1 MSGVTPYG
9 FVKIR
14 LPEIRRAIADDLK
27 NRLMAAGLDGNIETR
42 PDSVLGMLID
52 TFAER
57 EAALWENAEAVYNAM
72 YPQTA
77 AGVSLDRAVSL
88 AGVSRLGAQ
97 KAYTRLIFWGAKGTV
112 VPKGAQA
119 SAENGSLWATD
130 EAVSISDTAAAG
142 LVLQATGDDVGLTCN
157 GVVYR
162 FTGKQPLVGLAAKFE
177 GSGLLANYDGVNL
190 TLTAGDG
197 VNRRFSDLL
206 GVRVLE
212 IGAAVAA
219 TASDNEATAAAGEIN
234 RLIEPVAGLSRVV
247 NPMAAT
253 AGRAAETD
261 AELAYRHGMAVYRL
275 GRATLPA
282 LAANIRAD
290 VPQIREIGV
299 FANSSDAVDVYG
311 RLPHSVHVVADG
323 GDVEAIA
330 RAIWTYKAAGI
341 DTHGQIVQEIQTE
354 FGRQTV
360 RFDRI
365 APVYVWIKAQI
376 TLLPETE
383 QAFPA
388 AGFAQIRE
396 SLLQAADVFGL
407 GDDVL
412 YQKLY
417 YAVFRTA
424 GVATVDLRIA
434 RSAKPTEKPA
444 DSAFQAANL
453 TIDPFAKAYFSA
465 SRIEVS

>member
-1 MSGVTPYG
+1 MNGVTPYG
-9 FVKIR
+9 FVKMR
-14 LPEIRRAIADDLK
+14 LPEIRQAIAADLK

-88 AGVSRLGAQ
+88 AGVSRLAAQ

-119 SAENGSLWATD
+119 SAENGSLWTTD
-130 EAVSISDTAAAG
+130 EAVSITLTAAAG
-142 LVLQATGDDVGLTCN
+142 LVLQATGDEVGLTCN

-162 FTGKQPLVGLAAKFE
+162 FTGRQPLAGLAAKFE
-177 GSGLLANYDGVNL
+177 GSGLLANYDGANL
-190 TLTAGDG
+190 TLTAQDG
-197 VNRRFSDLL
+197 VNRRFGDFVGLQ
-206 GVRVLE
+206 VLE
-212 IGAAVAA
+212 IGTAVAA
-219 TASDNEATAAAGEIN
+219 TASDDATAAAGEIN
-234 RLIEPVAGLSRVV
+234 RLVAPLTGVSRVS
-247 NPMAAT
+247 NPIAAT

-299 FANSSDAVDVYG
+299 FANSGDAVDAYG

-341 DTHGQIVQEIQTE
+341 DTHGQIVQEVQTE

-424 GVATVDLRIA
+424 GVATVDLKIA

>member
-9 FVKIR
+9 FVKMR

-77 AGVSLDRAVSL
+77 VGVSLDRAVSL
-88 AGVSRLGAQ
+88 AGVARLGAQ

-130 EAVSISDTAAAG
+130 EAVNISANAAAG
-142 LVLQATGDDVGLTCN
+142 LVLQAAGDEVGLTCN
-157 GVVYR
+157 GVAYR
-162 FTGKQPLVGLAAKFE
+162 ADKLAGLAAKFE
-177 GSGLLANYDGVNL
+177 GSGLLANYDGANL
-190 TLTAGDG
+190 TLTAQDG
-197 VNRRFSDLL
+197 VNRRFGDFVGLQ
-206 GVRVLE
+206 VLE

-234 RLIEPVAGLSRVV
+234 RLVEPVANRVS
-247 NPMAAT
+247 NPMAAS
-253 AGRAAETD
+253 AGRAVETD

-299 FANSSDAVDVYG
+299 FANSGDMVDAYG

-330 RAIWTYKAAGI
+330 RAIWAYKAAGI
-341 DTHGQIVQEIQTE
+341 DTHGAIVQEVQTE

-396 SLLQAADVFGL
+396 SLLQASALFGL

-424 GVATVDLRIA
+424 GVATVDLKIA

-444 DSAFQAANL
+444 DGAFQAANL
-453 TIDPFAKAYFSA
+453 TIDPFAKAYFDMA
-465 SRIEVS
+465 RIEVS

>member
-9 FVKIR
+9 FVKMR

-77 AGVSLDRAVSL
+77 VGVSLDRAVSL
-88 AGVSRLGAQ
+88 AGVARLGAQ

-130 EAVSISDTAAAG
+130 EAVNISANAAAG
-142 LVLQATGDDVGLTCN
+142 LVLQAAGDEVGLTCN
-157 GVVYR
+157 GVAYR
-162 FTGKQPLVGLAAKFE
+162 ADKLADLAAKFE
-177 GSGLLANYDGVNL
+177 GSGLLANYDGANL
-190 TLTAGDG
+190 TLTAQNG
-197 VNRRFSDLL
+197 VNRRFGDFVGLQ
-206 GVRVLE
+206 VLE
-212 IGAAVAA
+212 IGVAVAA

-234 RLIEPVAGLSRVV
+234 RLVEPVANRVS
-247 NPMAAT
+247 NPMAAS
-253 AGRAAETD
+253 AGRAVETD

-299 FANSSDAVDVYG
+299 FANSGDTVDAYG

-330 RAIWTYKAAGI
+330 RAIWAYKAAGI
-341 DTHGQIVQEIQTE
+341 DTHGAIVQEVQTE

-424 GVATVDLRIA
+424 GVATVDLKIA
-434 RSAKPTEKPA
+434 HSAKPTEKPA
-444 DSAFQAANL
+444 DGAFQAANL

>member
-9 FVKIR
+9 FVKMR

-88 AGVSRLGAQ
+88 AGVSRLAAQ

-119 SAENGSLWATD
+119 SAENGSLWTTD
-130 EAVSISDTAAAG
+130 EAVSITLTAAAG
-142 LVLQATGDDVGLTCN
+142 LVLQATGDEVGLTCN

-162 FTGKQPLVGLAAKFE
+162 FTGRQPLAGLAAKFE
-177 GSGLLANYDGVNL
+177 GSGLLANYDGANL
-190 TLTAGDG
+190 TLTAQDG
-197 VNRRFSDLL
+197 VNRRFGDFVGLQ
-206 GVRVLE
+206 VLE
-212 IGAAVAA
+212 IGTAVAA
-219 TASDNEATAAAGEIN
+219 TASDDATAAAGEIN
-234 RLIEPVAGLSRVV
+234 RLVAPLTGVSRVS
-247 NPMAAT
+247 NPIAAT

-299 FANSSDAVDVYG
+299 FANSGDTVDAYG

-341 DTHGQIVQEIQTE
+341 DTHGSIVQEIQTD

-365 APVYVWIKAQI
+365 APVYVWIQARI
-376 TLLPETE
+376 TLLPESE
-383 QAFPA
+383 QVFPA

-396 SLLQAADVFGL
+396 NLLQASALFGL

-424 GVATVDLRIA
+424 GVATVDLKIA

-444 DSAFQAANL
+444 DGAFQAANL
-453 TIDPFAKAYFSA
+453 TIDPFAKAYFDMA
-465 SRIEVS
+465 RIEVS

>member
-1 MSGVTPYG
+1 MNGVTPYG
-9 FVKIR
+9 FVKMR
-14 LPEIRRAIADDLK
+14 LPEIRQAIAADLK
-27 NRLMAAGLDGNIETR
+27 NRLVAAGLDGNIETR
-42 PDSVLGMLID
+42 PDSVLGILID

-88 AGVSRLGAQ
+88 AGVSRMGAQ

-119 SAENGSLWATD
+119 SSENGSLWATD
-130 EAVSISDTAAAG
+130 EAVSISETAAAG
-142 LVLQATGDDVGLTCN
+142 LVLQATSDDVGLTCN

-162 FTGKQPLVGLAAKFE
+162 FTGRQPLAGLVAKFE
-177 GSGLLANYDGVNL
+177 GSGLAANYDGVNL
-190 TLTAGDG
+190 TLTAQDG
-197 VNRRFSDLL
+197 VNRRFGDFIGL
-206 GVRVLE
+206 RVLE
-212 IGAAVAA
+212 MGTAVAA
-219 TASDNEATAAAGEIN
+219 TASDDAMAAEGEIN
-234 RLIEPVAGLSRVV
+234 RLVAPLTGVSRVG
-247 NPMAAT
+247 NPMAAS
-253 AGRAAETD
+253 AGRAVETD
-261 AELAYRHGMAVYRL
+261 AELAYRHSMAVYRL

-299 FANSSDAVDVYG
+299 FANSGDTVDAYG

-341 DTHGQIVQEIQTE
+341 DTHGSIAQEIQTD

-365 APVYVWIKAQI
+365 TPVYVWIKAQI

-417 YAVFRTA
+417 YAVFQTA
-424 GVATVDLRIA
+424 GVATVDLKIA

-444 DSAFQAANL
+444 DGAFQAANL
-453 TIDPFAKAYFSA
+453 TIDPFAKAYFDVA
-465 SRIEVS
+465 RIEVS

>member
-9 FVKIR
+9 FVKMR

-77 AGVSLDRAVSL
+77 VGVSLDRAVSL
-88 AGVSRLGAQ
+88 AGVARLGAQ

-130 EAVSISDTAAAG
+130 EAVNISANAAAG
-142 LVLQATGDDVGLTCN
+142 LVLQAAGDEVGLTCN
-157 GVVYR
+157 GVAYR
-162 FTGKQPLVGLAAKFE
+162 ADKLAGLAAKFE
-177 GSGLLANYDGVNL
+177 GSGLLANYDGANL
-190 TLTAGDG
+190 TLTAQDG
-197 VNRRFSDLL
+197 VNRRFGDFVGLQ
-206 GVRVLE
+206 VLE

-234 RLIEPVAGLSRVV
+234 RLVEPVANRVS
-247 NPMAAT
+247 NPMAAS
-253 AGRAAETD
+253 AGRAVETD

-299 FANSSDAVDVYG
+299 FANSGDTVDAYG

-330 RAIWTYKAAGI
+330 RAIWAYKAAGI
-341 DTHGQIVQEIQTE
+341 DTHGAIVQEVQTE

-396 SLLQAADVFGL
+396 SLLQASALFGL

-424 GVATVDLRIA
+424 GVATVDLKIA

-444 DSAFQAANL
+444 DGAFQAANL
-453 TIDPFAKAYFSA
+453 TIDPFAKAYFDMA
-465 SRIEVS
+465 RIEVS

>member
-1 MSGVTPYG
+1 MNGVTPYG
-9 FVKIR
+9 FVKMR
-14 LPEIRRAIADDLK
+14 LPEIRQAIAADLK
-27 NRLMAAGLDGNIETR
+27 NRLVAAGLDGNIETR
-42 PDSVLGMLID
+42 PDSVLGILID

-88 AGVSRLGAQ
+88 AGVSRLAAQ

-130 EAVSISDTAAAG
+130 EAVSISETAAAG
-142 LVLQATGDDVGLTCN
+142 LVLQAVGDDVGLTCN
-157 GVVYR
+157 GVMYR
-162 FTGKQPLVGLAAKFE
+162 FSGKQPLAGLAAKFE
-177 GSGLLANYDGVNL
+177 SSGLLAGYDGVAL
-190 TLTAGDG
+190 TLTAQDG
-197 VNRRFSDLL
+197 VNRRFGDFVGLQ
-206 GVRVLE
+206 VLE
-212 IGAAVAA
+212 IGTAVAA

-234 RLIEPVAGLSRVV
+234 RLVEPVANRVS
-247 NPMAAT
+247 NPMAAS
-253 AGRAAETD
+253 AGRAVETD
-261 AELAYRHGMAVYRL
+261 AELAYRHSMAVYRL

-299 FANSSDAVDVYG
+299 FANHDDVPDAYG

-341 DTHGQIVQEIQTE
+341 DTHGSIVQEIQTD

-365 APVYVWIKAQI
+365 TPVYVWIQARI
-376 TLLPETE
+376 TLLPESE
-383 QAFPA
+383 QVFPA

-396 SLLQAADVFGL
+396 NLLQASALFGL

-424 GVATVDLRIA
+424 GVATVDLKIA
-434 RSAKPTEKPA
+434 HSTKPTEKPV
-444 DSAFQAANL
+444 DFQAANL
-453 TIDPFAKAYFSA
+453 TIAPFAKAYFDVA
-465 SRIEVS
+465 RIEVS

>member
-1 MSGVTPYG
+1 MNGVTPYG
-9 FVKIR
+9 FVKMR
-14 LPEIRRAIADDLK
+14 LPEIRQAIAADLK

-88 AGVSRLGAQ
+88 AGVSRLAAQ

-119 SAENGSLWATD
+119 SAENGSLWTTD
-130 EAVSISDTAAAG
+130 EAVSITLTAAAG
-142 LVLQATGDDVGLTCN
+142 LVLQATGDEVGLTCN

-162 FTGKQPLVGLAAKFE
+162 FTGRQPLAGLAAKFE
-177 GSGLLANYDGVNL
+177 GSGLLANYDGANL
-190 TLTAGDG
+190 TLTAQDG
-197 VNRRFSDLL
+197 VNRRFGDFVGLQ
-206 GVRVLE
+206 VLE
-212 IGAAVAA
+212 IGTAVAA
-219 TASDNEATAAAGEIN
+219 TASDDATAAAGEIN
-234 RLIEPVAGLSRVV
+234 RLVAPLTGVSRVS
-247 NPMAAT
+247 NPIAAT

-299 FANSSDAVDVYG
+299 FANSGDTVDAYG

-341 DTHGQIVQEIQTE
+341 DTHGSIVQEIQTD

-365 APVYVWIKAQI
+365 APVYVWIQARI

-424 GVATVDLRIA
+424 GVATVDLKIA

>member
-1 MSGVTPYG
+1 MNGVTPYG
-9 FVKIR
+9 FVKMR
-14 LPEIRRAIADDLK
+14 LPEIRQAIAADLK

-88 AGVSRLGAQ
+88 AGVSRLAAQ

-119 SAENGSLWATD
+119 SAENGSLWTTD
-130 EAVSISDTAAAG
+130 EAVSITLTAAAG
-142 LVLQATGDDVGLTCN
+142 LVLQATGDEVGLTCN

-162 FTGKQPLVGLAAKFE
+162 FTGRQPLAGLAAKFE
-177 GSGLLANYDGVNL
+177 GSGLLANYDGANL
-190 TLTAGDG
+190 TLTAQDG
-197 VNRRFSDLL
+197 VNRRFGDFVGLQ
-206 GVRVLE
+206 VLE
-212 IGAAVAA
+212 IGTAVAA
-219 TASDNEATAAAGEIN
+219 TASDDATAAAGEIN
-234 RLIEPVAGLSRVV
+234 RLVAPLTGVSRVS
-247 NPMAAT
+247 NPIAAT

-299 FANSSDAVDVYG
+299 FANSGDTVDAYG

-330 RAIWTYKAAGI
+330 RAIWAYKAAGI
-341 DTHGQIVQEIQTE
+341 DTHGQIVQEVQTE

-396 SLLQAADVFGL
+396 SLLQASALFGL

-424 GVATVDLRIA
+424 GVATVDLKIA

-444 DSAFQAANL
+444 DGAFQAANL
-453 TIDPFAKAYFSA
+453 TIDPFAKAYFDMA
-465 SRIEVS
+465 RIEVS

>member
-1 MSGVTPYG
+1 MNGVTPYG
-9 FVKIR
+9 FVKMR
-14 LPEIRRAIADDLK
+14 LPEIRQAIAADLK

-42 PDSVLGMLID
+42 PDSVLGILID

-88 AGVSRLGAQ
+88 AGVSRLAAQ
-97 KAYTRLIFWGAKGTV
+97 KAYTRLIFWGAKGAV

-130 EAVSISDTAAAG
+130 EAVSISETAAAG
-142 LVLQATGDDVGLTCN
+142 LVLQATSDDVGLTCN

-162 FTGKQPLVGLAAKFE
+162 FTGRQPLAGLAAKFE
-177 GSGLLANYDGVNL
+177 GSGLAANYDGVNL
-190 TLTAGDG
+190 TLTAQDG
-197 VNRRFSDLL
+197 VNRRFGDFIGL
-206 GVRVLE
+206 RVLE
-212 IGAAVAA
+212 MGTAVAA
-219 TASDNEATAAAGEIN
+219 TASDNATAAAGEIN
-234 RLIEPVAGLSRVV
+234 RLVAPLTGVSRVG
-247 NPMAAT
+247 NPMAAS
-253 AGRAAETD
+253 AGRAVETD
-261 AELAYRHGMAVYRL
+261 AELAYRHSMAVYRL

-299 FANSSDAVDVYG
+299 FANSGDTVDAYG

-341 DTHGQIVQEIQTE
+341 DTHGSIAQEIRTD

-365 APVYVWIKAQI
+365 TPVYVWIKAQI

-383 QAFPA
+383 QVFPA

-396 SLLQAADVFGL
+396 NLLQASALFGL

-424 GVATVDLRIA
+424 GVATVDLKIA

-444 DSAFQAANL
+444 DGAFQAANL
-453 TIDPFAKAYFSA
+453 TIDPFAKAYFDVA
-465 SRIEVS
+465 RIEVS

>member
-1 MSGVTPYG
+1 MNGVTPYG
-9 FVKIR
+9 FVKMR
-14 LPEIRRAIADDLK
+14 LPEIRQAIAADLK
-27 NRLMAAGLDGNIETR
+27 NRLVAAGLDGNIETR
-42 PDSVLGMLID
+42 PDSVLGILID

-88 AGVSRLGAQ
+88 AGVSRLAAQ

-130 EAVSISDTAAAG
+130 EAVSISETAAAG
-142 LVLQATGDDVGLTCN
+142 LVLQAVGDDVGLTCN
-157 GVVYR
+157 GVMYR
-162 FTGKQPLVGLAAKFE
+162 FSGKQPLAGLAAKFE
-177 GSGLLANYDGVNL
+177 SSGLLAGYDGVAL
-190 TLTAGDG
+190 TLTAQDG
-197 VNRRFSDLL
+197 VNRRFGDFVGLQ
-206 GVRVLE
+206 VLE
-212 IGAAVAA
+212 IGTAVAA

-234 RLIEPVAGLSRVV
+234 RLVEPVANRVS
-247 NPMAAT
+247 NPMAAS
-253 AGRAAETD
+253 AGRAVETD
-261 AELAYRHGMAVYRL
+261 AELAYRHSMAVYRL

-299 FANSSDAVDVYG
+299 FANHDDVPDAYG

-341 DTHGQIVQEIQTE
+341 DTHGSIVQEIQTD

-365 APVYVWIKAQI
+365 TPVYVWIQARI
-376 TLLPETE
+376 TLLPESE
-383 QAFPA
+383 QVFPA
-388 AGFAQIRE
+388 AGFTQIRE
-396 SLLQAADVFGL
+396 NLLQASALFGL
-407 GDDVL
+407 GDDVM

-424 GVATVDLRIA
+424 GVATVDLKIA
-434 RSAKPTEKPA
+434 HSTKPTEKPV
-444 DSAFQAANL
+444 DFQAANL
-453 TIDPFAKAYFSA
+453 TMGLS
-465 SRIEVS
+465 

>member
-9 FVKIR
+9 FVKMR
-14 LPEIRRAIADDLK
+14 LPEIRQAIAADLK

-77 AGVSLDRAVSL
+77 VGVSLDRAVSL
-88 AGVSRLGAQ
+88 AGVARLGAQ

-112 VPKGAQA
+112 VPKGAQV

-130 EAVSISDTAAAG
+130 EAVNISETAAAG

-162 FTGKQPLVGLAAKFE
+162 ADKLVGLAAKFE
-177 GSGLLANYDGVNL
+177 GSGLLANYDGANL
-190 TLTAGDG
+190 TLTAQDG
-197 VNRRFSDLL
+197 VNRRFGDFVGLQ
-206 GVRVLE
+206 VLE

-234 RLIEPVAGLSRVV
+234 RLVEPVANRVS
-247 NPMAAT
+247 NPMAAS

-299 FANSSDAVDVYG
+299 FANSGDAVDAYG

-341 DTHGQIVQEIQTE
+341 DTHGQIVQEVQTE

-424 GVATVDLRIA
+424 GVATVDLKIA

-444 DSAFQAANL
+444 DGAFQAANL
-453 TIDPFAKAYFSA
+453 TIDPFAKAYFDMA
-465 SRIEVS
+465 RIEVS

>member
-1 MSGVTPYG
+1 MNGVTPYG
-9 FVKIR
+9 FVKMR
-14 LPEIRRAIADDLK
+14 LPEIRQAIAADLK
-27 NRLMAAGLDGNIETR
+27 NRLVAAGLDGNIETR
-42 PDSVLGMLID
+42 PDSVLGILID

-77 AGVSLDRAVSL
+77 VGVSLDRAVSL
-88 AGVSRLGAQ
+88 AGVSRLAAQ

-119 SAENGSLWATD
+119 SAENGSLWAMD
-130 EAVSISDTAAAG
+130 EAVSISETAAAG
-142 LVLQATGDDVGLTCN
+142 LVLQATSDDVGLTCN
-157 GVVYR
+157 GVMYR
-162 FTGKQPLVGLAAKFE
+162 FSGKQPLAGLAAKFE
-177 GSGLLANYDGVNL
+177 GSGLAANYDGVNL
-190 TLTAGDG
+190 TLTAQDG
-197 VNRRFSDLL
+197 VNRRFGDFVGLQ
-206 GVRVLE
+206 VLE
-212 IGAAVAA
+212 MGTAVAA
-219 TASDNEATAAAGEIN
+219 TASDNATAAAGEIN
-234 RLIEPVAGLSRVV
+234 RLVAPLTGVSRVG
-247 NPMAAT
+247 NPMAAS
-253 AGRAAETD
+253 AGRAVETD
-261 AELAYRHGMAVYRL
+261 AELAYRHSMAVYRL

-299 FANSSDAVDVYG
+299 FANSGDTVDAYG

-341 DTHGQIVQEIQTE
+341 DTHGSIVQEIQTD

-365 APVYVWIKAQI
+365 TPVYVWIKAQI

-412 YQKLY
+412 YQKFY

-424 GVATVDLRIA
+424 GVATVDLKIA

-444 DSAFQAANL
+444 DGAFQAANL
-453 TIDPFAKAYFSA
+453 TIDPFAKAYFDVA
-465 SRIEVS
+465 RIEVS

>member
-9 FVKIR
+9 FVKMR

-77 AGVSLDRAVSL
+77 VGVSLDRAVSL
-88 AGVSRLGAQ
+88 AGVARLGAQ

-130 EAVSISDTAAAG
+130 EAVNISANAAAG
-142 LVLQATGDDVGLTCN
+142 LVLQAAGDEVGLTCN
-157 GVVYR
+157 GVAYR
-162 FTGKQPLVGLAAKFE
+162 ADKLAGLAAKFE
-177 GSGLLANYDGVNL
+177 GSGLLANYDGANL
-190 TLTAGDG
+190 TLTAQDG
-197 VNRRFSDLL
+197 VNRRFGDFVGLQ
-206 GVRVLE
+206 VLE

-234 RLIEPVAGLSRVV
+234 RLVEPVANRVS
-247 NPMAAT
+247 NPMAAS
-253 AGRAAETD
+253 AGRAVETD

-299 FANSSDAVDVYG
+299 FANSGDTVDAYG

-330 RAIWTYKAAGI
+330 RAIWAYKAAGI
-341 DTHGQIVQEIQTE
+341 DTHGAIVQEVQTE

-396 SLLQAADVFGL
+396 SLLQASALFGL

-424 GVATVDLRIA
+424 GVATVDLKIA
-434 RSAKPTEKPA
+434 RSVKPTEKPA
-444 DSAFQAANL
+444 DGAFQAANL
-453 TIDPFAKAYFSA
+453 TIDPFAKAYFDMA
-465 SRIEVS
+465 RIEVS

>member
-9 FVKIR
+9 FVKMR

-77 AGVSLDRAVSL
+77 VGVSLDRAVSL
-88 AGVSRLGAQ
+88 AGVARLGAQ
-97 KAYTRLIFWGAKGTV
+97 KAYTRLIFWGAKGAV

-130 EAVSISDTAAAG
+130 EAVNISANAAAG
-142 LVLQATGDDVGLTCN
+142 LVLQAAGDEVSLTCN

-162 FTGKQPLVGLAAKFE
+162 FTGKQPLAGLAAKFE

-197 VNRRFSDLL
+197 VNRRFGDFVGLQ
-206 GVRVLE
+206 VLE

-219 TASDNEATAAAGEIN
+219 TAGEHDAAAAAGEIN
-234 RLIEPVAGLSRVV
+234 RLVEPVANRVS
-247 NPMAAT
+247 NPMAAS

-299 FANSSDAVDVYG
+299 FANSGDAVDAYG

-330 RAIWTYKAAGI
+330 RAIWAYKAAGI
-341 DTHGQIVQEIQTE
+341 DTHGQIVQEVQTE

-383 QAFPA
+383 QVFPA

-424 GVATVDLRIA
+424 GVATVDLKIA

-444 DSAFQAANL
+444 DGDFQAANL
-453 TIDPFAKAYFSA
+453 TIDPFAKAYFDMA
-465 SRIEVS
+465 RIEVS

>member
-1 MSGVTPYG
+1 MNGVTPYG
-9 FVKIR
+9 FVKMR
-14 LPEIRRAIADDLK
+14 LPEIRQAIAADLK

-88 AGVSRLGAQ
+88 AGVSRLAAQ

-119 SAENGSLWATD
+119 SAENGSLWTTD
-130 EAVSISDTAAAG
+130 EAVSITLTAAAG
-142 LVLQATGDDVGLTCN
+142 LVLQATGDEVGLTCN

-162 FTGKQPLVGLAAKFE
+162 FTGRQPLAGLAAKFE
-177 GSGLLANYDGVNL
+177 GSGLLANYDGANL
-190 TLTAGDG
+190 TLTAQDG
-197 VNRRFSDLL
+197 VNRRFGDFVGLQ
-206 GVRVLE
+206 VLE
-212 IGAAVAA
+212 IGTAVAA
-219 TASDNEATAAAGEIN
+219 TASDDATAAAGEIN
-234 RLIEPVAGLSRVV
+234 RLVAPLTGVSRVS
-247 NPMAAT
+247 NPIAAT

-299 FANSSDAVDVYG
+299 FANSGDTVDVYG

-341 DTHGQIVQEIQTE
+341 DTHGAIVQEVQTE

>member
-1 MSGVTPYG
+1 MNGVTPYG
-9 FVKIR
+9 FVKMR
-14 LPEIRRAIADDLK
+14 LPEIRQAIAADLK
-27 NRLMAAGLDGNIETR
+27 NRLMAAGLDVNIETR

-88 AGVSRLGAQ
+88 AGVSRLAAQ

-119 SAENGSLWATD
+119 SAENGSLWTTD
-130 EAVSISDTAAAG
+130 EAVSITLTAAAG
-142 LVLQATGDDVGLTCN
+142 LVLQATGDEVGLTCN

-162 FTGKQPLVGLAAKFE
+162 FTGRQPLAGLAAKFE
-177 GSGLLANYDGVNL
+177 GSGLLANYDGANL
-190 TLTAGDG
+190 TLTAQDG
-197 VNRRFSDLL
+197 VNRRFGDFVGLQ
-206 GVRVLE
+206 VLE
-212 IGAAVAA
+212 IGTAVAA
-219 TASDNEATAAAGEIN
+219 TASDDATAAAGEIN
-234 RLIEPVAGLSRVV
+234 RLVAPLTGVSRVS
-247 NPMAAT
+247 NPIAAT

-299 FANSSDAVDVYG
+299 FANSGDTVDAYG

-341 DTHGQIVQEIQTE
+341 DTHGSIVQEIQTD

-365 APVYVWIKAQI
+365 APVYVWIQARI
-376 TLLPETE
+376 TLLPESE
-383 QAFPA
+383 QVFPA

-396 SLLQAADVFGL
+396 NLLQASALFGL

-424 GVATVDLRIA
+424 GVATVDLKIA

-444 DSAFQAANL
+444 DGAFQAANL
-453 TIDPFAKAYFSA
+453 TIDPFAKAYFDMA
-465 SRIEVS
+465 RIEVS

>member
-9 FVKIR
+9 FVKMR
-14 LPEIRRAIADDLK
+14 LPEIRQAIAADLK

-130 EAVSISDTAAAG
+130 EAVSIMASSAAG
-142 LVLQATGDDVGLTCN
+142 LVLQATGDEVGLTCN
-157 GVVYR
+157 GVAYR
-162 FTGKQPLVGLAAKFE
+162 FTGKQPLAGLAAKFE
-177 GSGLLANYDGVNL
+177 GSGLLANYDGANL
-190 TLTAGDG
+190 TLTAQDG
-197 VNRRFSDLL
+197 VNRRFGDFVGLQ
-206 GVRVLE
+206 VLE
-212 IGAAVAA
+212 IGTAVAA
-219 TASDNEATAAAGEIN
+219 TASDDATAAAGEIN
-234 RLIEPVAGLSRVV
+234 RLVAPLTGVSRVS
-247 NPMAAT
+247 NPIAAT

-299 FANSSDAVDVYG
+299 FANSGDTVDAYG

-341 DTHGQIVQEIQTE
+341 DTHGSIVQEIQTD

-365 APVYVWIKAQI
+365 APVYVWIQARI
-376 TLLPETE
+376 TLLPESE
-383 QAFPA
+383 QVFPA

-396 SLLQAADVFGL
+396 NLLQASALFGL

-424 GVATVDLRIA
+424 GVATVDLKIA

-444 DSAFQAANL
+444 DGAFQAANL
-453 TIDPFAKAYFSA
+453 TIDPFAKAYFDMA
-465 SRIEVS
+465 RIEVS

>member
-1 MSGVTPYG
+1 M
-9 FVKIR
+9 
-14 LPEIRRAIADDLK
+14 
-27 NRLMAAGLDGNIETR
+27 
-42 PDSVLGMLID
+42 
-52 TFAER
+52 
-57 EAALWENAEAVYNAM
+57 
-72 YPQTA
+72 
-77 AGVSLDRAVSL
+77 
-88 AGVSRLGAQ
+88 
-97 KAYTRLIFWGAKGTV
+97 
-112 VPKGAQA
+112 
-119 SAENGSLWATD
+119 
-130 EAVSISDTAAAG
+130 
-142 LVLQATGDDVGLTCN
+142 
-157 GVVYR
+157 
-162 FTGKQPLVGLAAKFE
+162 
-177 GSGLLANYDGVNL
+177 
-190 TLTAGDG
+190 
-197 VNRRFSDLL
+197 
-206 GVRVLE
+206 
-212 IGAAVAA
+212 GAAVAA
-219 TASDNEATAAAGEIN
+219 TASDNEATAAGEIN
-234 RLIEPVAGLSRVV
+234 RLVEPVANRVS
-247 NPMAAT
+247 NPMAAS
-253 AGRAAETD
+253 AGRAVETD
-261 AELAYRHGMAVYRL
+261 AELAYRHSMAVYRL

-299 FANSSDAVDVYG
+299 FANSGDAVDAYG

-424 GVATVDLRIA
+424 GVATVDLKIA

-444 DSAFQAANL
+444 DGAFQATNL

>member
-1 MSGVTPYG
+1 MNGVTPYG
-9 FVKIR
+9 FVKMR
-14 LPEIRRAIADDLK
+14 LPEIRQAIAADLK

-88 AGVSRLGAQ
+88 AGVSRLAAQ

-130 EAVSISDTAAAG
+130 EAVSITLTAAAG
-142 LVLQATGDDVGLTCN
+142 LVLQATGDEVGLTCN

-162 FTGKQPLVGLAAKFE
+162 FTGRQPLAGLAAKFE
-177 GSGLLANYDGVNL
+177 GSVLLANYDGANL
-190 TLTAGDG
+190 TLTAQDG
-197 VNRRFSDLL
+197 VNRRFGDFVGLQ
-206 GVRVLE
+206 VLE

-234 RLIEPVAGLSRVV
+234 RLVEPVANRVS
-247 NPMAAT
+247 NPMAAS
-253 AGRAAETD
+253 AGRAVETD

-299 FANSSDAVDVYG
+299 FANSGDAVDAYG

-341 DTHGQIVQEIQTE
+341 DTHGQIVQEVQTE

-424 GVATVDLRIA
+424 GVATVDLKIA

>member
-1 MSGVTPYG
+1 MNGVTPYG
-9 FVKIR
+9 FVKMR
-14 LPEIRRAIADDLK
+14 LPEIRQAIAADLK

-88 AGVSRLGAQ
+88 AGVSRLAAQ

-119 SAENGSLWATD
+119 SAENSSLWTTD
-130 EAVSISDTAAAG
+130 EAVSITLTAAAG
-142 LVLQATGDDVGLTCN
+142 LVLQATGDEVGLTCN

-162 FTGKQPLVGLAAKFE
+162 FTGRQPLAGLAAKFE
-177 GSGLLANYDGVNL
+177 GSGLLANYDGANL
-190 TLTAGDG
+190 TLTAQDG
-197 VNRRFSDLL
+197 VNRRFGDFVGLQ
-206 GVRVLE
+206 VLE
-212 IGAAVAA
+212 IGTAVAA
-219 TASDNEATAAAGEIN
+219 TASDDATAAAGEIN
-234 RLIEPVAGLSRVV
+234 RLVAPLTGVSRVS
-247 NPMAAT
+247 NPIAAT

-299 FANSSDAVDVYG
+299 FANSGDTVDAYG

-341 DTHGQIVQEIQTE
+341 DTHGSIVQEIQTD

-365 APVYVWIKAQI
+365 APVYVWIQARI
-376 TLLPETE
+376 TLLPESE
-383 QAFPA
+383 QVFPA

-396 SLLQAADVFGL
+396 NLLQASALFGL

-424 GVATVDLRIA
+424 GVATVDLKIA

-444 DSAFQAANL
+444 DGAFQAANL
-453 TIDPFAKAYFSA
+453 TIDPFAKAYFDMA
-465 SRIEVS
+465 RIEVS

>member
-1 MSGVTPYG
+1 M
-9 FVKIR
+9 
-14 LPEIRRAIADDLK
+14 
-27 NRLMAAGLDGNIETR
+27 
-42 PDSVLGMLID
+42 
-52 TFAER
+52 
-57 EAALWENAEAVYNAM
+57 
-72 YPQTA
+72 
-77 AGVSLDRAVSL
+77 
-88 AGVSRLGAQ
+88 
-97 KAYTRLIFWGAKGTV
+97 
-112 VPKGAQA
+112 
-119 SAENGSLWATD
+119 
-130 EAVSISDTAAAG
+130 
-142 LVLQATGDDVGLTCN
+142 
-157 GVVYR
+157 
-162 FTGKQPLVGLAAKFE
+162 
-177 GSGLLANYDGVNL
+177 LANYDGANL
-190 TLTAGDG
+190 TLTAQDG
-197 VNRRFSDLL
+197 VNRRFGDFVGL
-206 GVRVLE
+206 RVVE

-219 TASDNEATAAAGEIN
+219 TAGEHDAAAAAGEIN
-234 RLIEPVAGLSRVV
+234 RLVEPVAGLSRVV

-299 FANSSDAVDVYG
+299 FANSGDTVDAYG

-330 RAIWTYKAAGI
+330 RAIWAYKAAGI
-341 DTHGQIVQEIQTE
+341 DTHGQIVQEVQTE

-396 SLLQAADVFGL
+396 SLLQASALFGL

-424 GVATVDLRIA
+424 GVATVDLKIA

-444 DSAFQAANL
+444 DGAFQAANL
-453 TIDPFAKAYFSA
+453 TIDPFAKAYFDMA
-465 SRIEVS
+465 RIEVS

>member
-1 MSGVTPYG
+1 MNGVTPYG
-9 FVKIR
+9 FVKMR
-14 LPEIRRAIADDLK
+14 LPEIRQAIAADLK

-88 AGVSRLGAQ
+88 AGVSRLAAQ

-119 SAENGSLWATD
+119 SAENGSLWTTD
-130 EAVSISDTAAAG
+130 EAVSITLTAAAG
-142 LVLQATGDDVGLTCN
+142 LVLQATGDEVGLTCN

-162 FTGKQPLVGLAAKFE
+162 FTGRQPLAGLAAKFE
-177 GSGLLANYDGVNL
+177 GSGLLANYDGANL
-190 TLTAGDG
+190 TLTAQDG
-197 VNRRFSDLL
+197 VNRRFGDFVGLQ
-206 GVRVLE
+206 VLE
-212 IGAAVAA
+212 IGTAVAA
-219 TASDNEATAAAGEIN
+219 TASDDATAAAGEIN
-234 RLIEPVAGLSRVV
+234 RLVAPLTGVSRVS

-299 FANSSDAVDVYG
+299 FANSGDTVDAYG

-341 DTHGQIVQEIQTE
+341 DTHGSIVQEIQTD

-365 APVYVWIKAQI
+365 APVYVWIQARI
-376 TLLPETE
+376 TLLPESE
-383 QAFPA
+383 QVFPA

-396 SLLQAADVFGL
+396 NLLQASALFGL

-424 GVATVDLRIA
+424 GVATVDLKIA

-444 DSAFQAANL
+444 DGAFQAANL
-453 TIDPFAKAYFSA
+453 TIDPFAKAYFDMA
-465 SRIEVS
+465 RIEVS

>member
-9 FVKIR
+9 FVKMR

-77 AGVSLDRAVSL
+77 VGVSLDRAVSL
-88 AGVSRLGAQ
+88 AGVARLGAQ

-130 EAVSISDTAAAG
+130 EAVNISANAAAG
-142 LVLQATGDDVGLTCN
+142 LVLQAAGDEVGLTCN
-157 GVVYR
+157 GVAYR
-162 FTGKQPLVGLAAKFE
+162 ADKLADLAAKFE
-177 GSGLLANYDGVNL
+177 GSGLLANYDGANL
-190 TLTAGDG
+190 TLTAQNG
-197 VNRRFSDLL
+197 VNRRFGDFVGLQ
-206 GVRVLE
+206 VLE
-212 IGAAVAA
+212 IGTAVAA

-234 RLIEPVAGLSRVV
+234 RLVEPVANRVS
-247 NPMAAT
+247 NPMAAS
-253 AGRAAETD
+253 AGRAVETD

-299 FANSSDAVDVYG
+299 FANSGDTGDAYG

-330 RAIWTYKAAGI
+330 RAIWAYKAAGI
-341 DTHGQIVQEIQTE
+341 DTHGAIVQEVQTE

-365 APVYVWIKAQI
+365 TPVYVWIKAQI

-417 YAVFRTA
+417 YAVFQTA
-424 GVATVDLRIA
+424 GVATVDLKIA

-444 DSAFQAANL
+444 DGAFQAANL

>member
-9 FVKIR
+9 FVKMR

-77 AGVSLDRAVSL
+77 VGVSLDRAVSL

-130 EAVSISDTAAAG
+130 EAVSIMASSAAG
-142 LVLQATGDDVGLTCN
+142 LVLQATGDEVGLTCN
-157 GVVYR
+157 GVAYR
-162 FTGKQPLVGLAAKFE
+162 FTGKQPLAGLAAKFE
-177 GSGLLANYDGVNL
+177 GSGLLANYDGANL
-190 TLTAGDG
+190 TLTAQDG
-197 VNRRFSDLL
+197 VNRRFGDFVGLQ
-206 GVRVLE
+206 VLE

-219 TASDNEATAAAGEIN
+219 TASENEATAAAGEIN
-234 RLIEPVAGLSRVV
+234 RLVEPVANRVS
-247 NPMAAT
+247 NPMAAS
-253 AGRAAETD
+253 AGRAVETD

-299 FANSSDAVDVYG
+299 FANSGDAVDAYG

-341 DTHGQIVQEIQTE
+341 DTHGSIAQEIQTD

-365 APVYVWIKAQI
+365 TPVYVWIKAQI

-417 YAVFRTA
+417 YAVFQTA
-424 GVATVDLRIA
+424 GVATVDLKIA
-434 RSAKPTEKPA
+434 RSAKLTEKPA
-444 DSAFQAANL
+444 DGAFQAANL
-453 TIDPFAKAYFSA
+453 TIDPFAKAYFDVA
-465 SRIEVS
+465 RIEVS

>member
-1 MSGVTPYG
+1 MNGVTPYG
-9 FVKIR
+9 FVKMR
-14 LPEIRRAIADDLK
+14 LPEIRQAIAADLK

-88 AGVSRLGAQ
+88 AGVSRLAAQ

-119 SAENGSLWATD
+119 SAENSSLWTTD
-130 EAVSISDTAAAG
+130 EAVSITLTAAAG
-142 LVLQATGDDVGLTCN
+142 LVLQATGDEVGLTCN

-162 FTGKQPLVGLAAKFE
+162 FTGRQPLAGLAAKFE
-177 GSGLLANYDGVNL
+177 GSGLLANYDGANL
-190 TLTAGDG
+190 TLTAQDG
-197 VNRRFSDLL
+197 VNRRFGDFVGLQ
-206 GVRVLE
+206 VLE
-212 IGAAVAA
+212 IGTAVAA
-219 TASDNEATAAAGEIN
+219 TASDDATAAAGEIN
-234 RLIEPVAGLSRVV
+234 RLVAPLTGVSRVS

-299 FANSSDAVDVYG
+299 FANSGDTVDAYG

-341 DTHGQIVQEIQTE
+341 DTHGSIVQEIQTD

-365 APVYVWIKAQI
+365 APVYVWIQARI
-376 TLLPETE
+376 TLLPESE
-383 QAFPA
+383 QVFPA

-396 SLLQAADVFGL
+396 NLLQASALFGL

-424 GVATVDLRIA
+424 GVATVDLKIA

-444 DSAFQAANL
+444 DGAFQAANL
-453 TIDPFAKAYFSA
+453 TIDPFAKAYFDMA
-465 SRIEVS
+465 RIEVS

>member
-1 MSGVTPYG
+1 MNGVTPYG
-9 FVKIR
+9 FVKMR
-14 LPEIRRAIADDLK
+14 LPEIRQAIAADLK

-88 AGVSRLGAQ
+88 AGVSRLAAQ

-119 SAENGSLWATD
+119 SAENGSLWTTD
-130 EAVSISDTAAAG
+130 EAVSITLTAAAG
-142 LVLQATGDDVGLTCN
+142 LVLQATGDEVGLTCN

-162 FTGKQPLVGLAAKFE
+162 FTGRQPLAGLAAKFE
-177 GSGLLANYDGVNL
+177 GSGLLANYDGANL
-190 TLTAGDG
+190 TLTAQDG
-197 VNRRFSDLL
+197 VNRRFGDFVGLQ
-206 GVRVLE
+206 VLE
-212 IGAAVAA
+212 IGTAVAA
-219 TASDNEATAAAGEIN
+219 TASDDATAAAGEIN
-234 RLIEPVAGLSRVV
+234 RLVAPLTGVSRVS
-247 NPMAAT
+247 NPIAAT

-299 FANSSDAVDVYG
+299 FANSGDTVDAYG

-341 DTHGQIVQEIQTE
+341 DTHGSIVQEIQTD

-365 APVYVWIKAQI
+365 APVYVWIQARI
-376 TLLPETE
+376 TLLPESE
-383 QAFPA
+383 QVFPA

-396 SLLQAADVFGL
+396 NLLQASALFGL

-424 GVATVDLRIA
+424 GVATVDLKIA

-444 DSAFQAANL
+444 DGAFQAANL
-453 TIDPFAKAYFSA
+453 TIDPFAKAYFDMA
-465 SRIEVS
+465 RIEVS

>member
-9 FVKIR
+9 FVKMR

-77 AGVSLDRAVSL
+77 VGVSLDRAVSL
-88 AGVSRLGAQ
+88 AGVARLGAQ

-130 EAVSISDTAAAG
+130 EAVNISANAAAG
-142 LVLQATGDDVGLTCN
+142 LVLQAAGDEVGLTCN
-157 GVVYR
+157 GVAYR
-162 FTGKQPLVGLAAKFE
+162 ADKLADLAAKFE
-177 GSGLLANYDGVNL
+177 GSGLLANYDGANL
-190 TLTAGDG
+190 TLTAQNG
-197 VNRRFSDLL
+197 VNRRFGDFVGLQ
-206 GVRVLE
+206 VLE
-212 IGAAVAA
+212 IGVAVAA

-234 RLIEPVAGLSRVV
+234 RLVEPVANRVS
-247 NPMAAT
+247 NPMAAS
-253 AGRAAETD
+253 AGRAVETD

-299 FANSSDAVDVYG
+299 FANSGDTVDAYG

-330 RAIWTYKAAGI
+330 RAIWAYKAAGI
-341 DTHGQIVQEIQTE
+341 DTHGAIVQEVQTE

-365 APVYVWIKAQI
+365 TPVYVWIKAQI

-417 YAVFRTA
+417 YAVFQTA
-424 GVATVDLRIA
+424 GVATVDLKIA

-444 DSAFQAANL
+444 DGAFQAANL

>member
-9 FVKIR
+9 FVKMR

-77 AGVSLDRAVSL
+77 VGVSLDRAVSL
-88 AGVSRLGAQ
+88 AGVARLGAQ

-130 EAVSISDTAAAG
+130 EAVNISANAAAG
-142 LVLQATGDDVGLTCN
+142 LVLQAAGDEVGLTCN
-157 GVVYR
+157 GVAYR
-162 FTGKQPLVGLAAKFE
+162 ADKLAGLAAKFE
-177 GSGLLANYDGVNL
+177 GSGLLANYDGANL
-190 TLTAGDG
+190 TLTAQDG
-197 VNRRFSDLL
+197 VNRRFGDFVGLQ
-206 GVRVLE
+206 VLE

-219 TASDNEATAAAGEIN
+219 TASDDEATAAAGEIN
-234 RLIEPVAGLSRVV
+234 RLVEPVANRVS
-247 NPMAAT
+247 NPMAAS
-253 AGRAAETD
+253 AGRAVETD

-299 FANSSDAVDVYG
+299 FANSGDTVDAYG

-330 RAIWTYKAAGI
+330 RAIWAYKAAGI
-341 DTHGQIVQEIQTE
+341 DTHGAIVQEVQTE

-396 SLLQAADVFGL
+396 SLLQASALFGL

-424 GVATVDLRIA
+424 GVATVDLKIA

-444 DSAFQAANL
+444 DGAFQAANL
-453 TIDPFAKAYFSA
+453 TIDPFAKAYFDMA
-465 SRIEVS
+465 RIEVS

>member
-1 MSGVTPYG
+1 MNGVTPYG
-9 FVKIR
+9 FVKMR
-14 LPEIRRAIADDLK
+14 LPEIRQAIAADLK

-88 AGVSRLGAQ
+88 AGVSRLAAQ

-130 EAVSISDTAAAG
+130 EAVSISANAAAG
-142 LVLQATGDDVGLTCN
+142 LVLQATGDEVGLTCN

-162 FTGKQPLVGLAAKFE
+162 FTGRQPLAGLAAKFE
-177 GSGLLANYDGVNL
+177 GSGLLANYDGANL
-190 TLTAGDG
+190 TLTAQDG
-197 VNRRFSDLL
+197 VNRRFGDFVGLQ
-206 GVRVLE
+206 VLE
-212 IGAAVAA
+212 IGTAVAA
-219 TASDNEATAAAGEIN
+219 TASDDATAAAGEIN
-234 RLIEPVAGLSRVV
+234 RLVAPLTGVSRVS

-299 FANSSDAVDVYG
+299 FANSGDTVDAYG

-341 DTHGQIVQEIQTE
+341 DTHGSIVQEIQTD

-365 APVYVWIKAQI
+365 APVYVWIQARI
-376 TLLPETE
+376 TLLPESE
-383 QAFPA
+383 QVFPA

-396 SLLQAADVFGL
+396 NLLQASALFGL

-424 GVATVDLRIA
+424 GVATVDLKIA

-444 DSAFQAANL
+444 DGAFQAANL
-453 TIDPFAKAYFSA
+453 TIDPFAKAYFDMA
-465 SRIEVS
+465 RIEVS

>member
-9 FVKIR
+9 FVKMR
-14 LPEIRRAIADDLK
+14 LPEIRQAIAADLK

-77 AGVSLDRAVSL
+77 VGVSLDRAVSL
-88 AGVSRLGAQ
+88 AGVARLGAQ

-112 VPKGAQA
+112 VPKGAQV

-130 EAVSISDTAAAG
+130 EAVNISETAAAG

-162 FTGKQPLVGLAAKFE
+162 ADKLAGLAAKFE
-177 GSGLLANYDGVNL
+177 GSGLLANYDGANL
-190 TLTAGDG
+190 TLTAQDG
-197 VNRRFSDLL
+197 VNRRFGDFVGLQ
-206 GVRVLE
+206 VLE

-234 RLIEPVAGLSRVV
+234 RLVEPVANRVS
-247 NPMAAT
+247 NPMAAS
-253 AGRAAETD
+253 AGRAVETD

-299 FANSSDAVDVYG
+299 FANSGDAVDAYG

-330 RAIWTYKAAGI
+330 RAIWAYKAAGI
-341 DTHGQIVQEIQTE
+341 DTHGQIVQEVQTE

-424 GVATVDLRIA
+424 GVATVDLKIA

-444 DSAFQAANL
+444 DGAFQAANL
-453 TIDPFAKAYFSA
+453 TIDPFAKAYFDMA
-465 SRIEVS
+465 RIEVS

>member
-9 FVKIR
+9 FVKMR

-88 AGVSRLGAQ
+88 AGVSRLPAQ

-130 EAVSISDTAAAG
+130 EAVSISETAAAG
-142 LVLQATGDDVGLTCN
+142 LVLQAVGDDVGLTCN
-157 GVVYR
+157 GVAYR
-162 FTGKQPLVGLAAKFE
+162 ADKLAGLAAKFE
-177 GSGLLANYDGVNL
+177 GSGLLANYDGANL
-190 TLTAGDG
+190 TLTAQDS
-197 VNRRFSDLL
+197 VNRRFGDFVGLQ
-206 GVRVLE
+206 VLE

-219 TASDNEATAAAGEIN
+219 TASDNESTAAAGEIN
-234 RLIEPVAGLSRVV
+234 RLVEPVANRVS

-253 AGRAAETD
+253 AGRAVETD

-299 FANSSDAVDVYG
+299 FANHDDVPDAYG

-341 DTHGQIVQEIQTE
+341 DTHGSIVQEIQTD

-424 GVATVDLRIA
+424 GVATVDLKIA

-444 DSAFQAANL
+444 DGAFQATNL
-453 TIDPFAKAYFSA
+453 TIDPFAKAYFDMA
-465 SRIEVS
+465 RIEVS

>member
-9 FVKIR
+9 FVKMR

-112 VPKGAQA
+112 VPKGAQV

-130 EAVSISDTAAAG
+130 EAVNISETAAAG

-162 FTGKQPLVGLAAKFE
+162 ADKLAGLAAKFE
-177 GSGLLANYDGVNL
+177 GSGLLANYDGANL
-190 TLTAGDG
+190 TLTAQDG
-197 VNRRFSDLL
+197 VNRRFGDFVGLQ
-206 GVRVLE
+206 VLE
-212 IGAAVAA
+212 MGTAVAA
-219 TASDNEATAAAGEIN
+219 TASDNATAAAGEIN
-234 RLIEPVAGLSRVV
+234 RLVAPLTGVSRVG
-247 NPMAAT
+247 NPMAAS
-253 AGRAAETD
+253 AGRAVETD
-261 AELAYRHGMAVYRL
+261 AELAYRHSMAVYRL

-299 FANSSDAVDVYG
+299 FANSGDAVDAYG

-341 DTHGQIVQEIQTE
+341 DTHGSIAQEIRTD

-365 APVYVWIKAQI
+365 TPVYVWIKAQI

-383 QAFPA
+383 QVFPA

-396 SLLQAADVFGL
+396 NLLQASALFGL

-453 TIDPFAKAYFSA
+453 TIDPFAKAYFDMA
-465 SRIEVS
+465 RIEVS

>member
-1 MSGVTPYG
+1 MNGVTPYG
-9 FVKIR
+9 FVKMR
-14 LPEIRRAIADDLK
+14 LPEIRQAIAADLK

-88 AGVSRLGAQ
+88 AGVSRLAAQ

-119 SAENGSLWATD
+119 SAENGSLWTTD
-130 EAVSISDTAAAG
+130 EAVSITLTAAAG
-142 LVLQATGDDVGLTCN
+142 LVLQATGDEVGLTCN

-162 FTGKQPLVGLAAKFE
+162 FTGRQPLAGLAAKFE
-177 GSGLLANYDGVNL
+177 GSGLLANYDGANL
-190 TLTAGDG
+190 TLTAQDG
-197 VNRRFSDLL
+197 VNRRFGDFVGLQ
-206 GVRVLE
+206 VLE
-212 IGAAVAA
+212 IGTAVAA
-219 TASDNEATAAAGEIN
+219 TASDDATAAAGEIN
-234 RLIEPVAGLSRVV
+234 RLVAPLTGVSRVS
-247 NPMAAT
+247 NPIAAT

-299 FANSSDAVDVYG
+299 FANSGDTVDAYG

-330 RAIWTYKAAGI
+330 RAIWTYKAAVI
-341 DTHGQIVQEIQTE
+341 DTHGSIVQEIQTD

-365 APVYVWIKAQI
+365 APVYVWIQARI
-376 TLLPETE
+376 TLLPESE
-383 QAFPA
+383 QVFPA

-396 SLLQAADVFGL
+396 NLLQASALFGL

-424 GVATVDLRIA
+424 GVATVDLKIA

-444 DSAFQAANL
+444 DGAFQAANL
-453 TIDPFAKAYFSA
+453 TIDPFAKAYFDMA
-465 SRIEVS
+465 RIEVS

>member
-9 FVKIR
+9 FVKMR

-42 PDSVLGMLID
+42 PDSLLGMLID

-88 AGVSRLGAQ
+88 AGVSRLAAQ

-130 EAVSISDTAAAG
+130 EAVSISANAAAG
-142 LVLQATGDDVGLTCN
+142 LVLQATGDEVGLTCN

-162 FTGKQPLVGLAAKFE
+162 FTGRQPLAGLAAKFE
-177 GSGLLANYDGVNL
+177 GSGLLANYDGANL
-190 TLTAGDG
+190 TLTAQDG
-197 VNRRFSDLL
+197 VNRRFGDFVGL
-206 GVRVLE
+206 RILE
-212 IGAAVAA
+212 MGAAVAA
-219 TASDNEATAAAGEIN
+219 TASDNEATAAAVEIN
-234 RLIEPVAGLSRVV
+234 RLIEPVVGLSRVV

-341 DTHGQIVQEIQTE
+341 DTHGAIVQEVQTE